1 MCLPIRNY
9 TRREIE
15 TMKQTP
21 GQRAYNRELQYVPN
35 YDKGVPRK
43 TWEELDDIAKA
54 SWEKNPT
61 PRKLLKKVER

>member
-1 MCLPIRNY
+1 
-9 TRREIE
+9 
-15 TMKQTP
+15 MKQTR
-21 GQRAYNRELQYVPN
+21 GQRAYNRELQYAPN

-43 TWEELDDIAKA
+43 TWEELDAIAKA